1 MYMYIQ
7 ISNIKIHCHQ
17 IKNFETVMHFTKDVY
32 AKLFAQTTNQVLSQV
47 QNITDFEHKNYC
59 IKYPEIYH

>member
-1 MYMYIQ
+1 
-7 ISNIKIHCHQ
+7 
-17 IKNFETVMHFTKDVY
+17 MHFTKDVY
-32 AKLFAQTTNQVLSQV
+32 AKLFAQSTNQVLSQV